1 MNKIIFIGGC
11 ILNKNGIYTNNIS
24 IIKQN
29 INTWDLGSILINNRF
44 ITYIYP
50 EESYN
55 ICIDNNRSLTIN
67 NAIYY
72 QSSKLFNFTV
82 ILNSSIYTNKSDFIK
97 NNIIKYIPNNL
108 KYYEINNSYSN

>member
-11 ILNKNGIYTNNIS
+11 ILNKNYIYTNNIS
-24 IIKQN
+24 IIKQK
-29 INTWDLGSILINNRF
+29 INTWDSGLILINNKF
-44 ITYIYP
+44 ITNIYP

-55 ICIDNNRSLTIN
+55 ICIDNNKSLTIN

-82 ILNSSIYTNKSDFIK
+82 ILNSSIYKNKNDFII

-108 KYYEINNSYSN
+108 KYYNINNSCSN